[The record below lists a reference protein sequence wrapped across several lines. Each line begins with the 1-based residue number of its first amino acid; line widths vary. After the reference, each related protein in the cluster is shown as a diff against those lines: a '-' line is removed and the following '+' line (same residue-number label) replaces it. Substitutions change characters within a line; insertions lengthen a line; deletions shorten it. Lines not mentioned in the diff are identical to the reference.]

1 MQLEL
6 SEEELRVLAETLE
19 SYLGE
24 LSTEIGHTDSMDYR
38 EGLKRRRE
46 VLVRIAAALKGGT
59 G

>member
-6 SEEELRVLAETLE
+6 GEEELRVLAETLE

-24 LSTEIGHTDSMDYR
+24 LSTEIAHTDSMDYR

-46 VLVRIAAALKGGT
+46 VLLRIAAAVKEGT
-59 G
+59 C

>member
-6 SEEELRVLAETLE
+6 NEEEVRVLAETLE
-19 SYLGE
+19 SYLGQ

-46 VLVRIAAALKGGT
+46 MLVRIAAALKEGPG
-59 G
+59 